1 MQDEK
6 YDEFYRK
13 AEEKFFEDLKHYRTV
28 VSAED
33 VLSSKQLRQYTE
45 IKAIINKRLKEELL
59 SKEQIKSYEYA
70 KARIKYEK
78 ERAQKKD
85 KIFFDLVKYVCEDGK
100 ILIEWSGLLNKQ
112 MDIVDKAL
120 PKHKIEYWKLRKETE
135 DLKVPEPFVLG
146 GSFHSN
152 RAKRLRSLEQIKY
165 VADWGTLELMQEY
178 DEFIRSVPLEK
189 WRRGISDGFEST
201 LGVPINDAGEIE
213 LDEDE

>member
-1 MQDEK
+1 MKDDNYNEI
-6 YDEFYRK
+6 YRK

-28 VSAED
+28 VNPED
-33 VLSSKQLRQYTE
+33 ILGPKLLREYWQFKE
-45 IKAIINKRLKEELL
+45 IINKRLKEEVL
-59 SKEQIKSYEYA
+59 SKEQIRRYEYA
-70 KARIKYEK
+70 KASIQNKK
-78 ERAQKKD
+78 KRAKKKD
-85 KIFFDLVKYVCEDGK
+85 KIFFDLVKYVCEDEK
-100 ILIEWSGLLNKQ
+100 ILIDRSELLNKQ

-120 PKHKIEYWKLRKETE
+120 PKHKIEYLKLGKETK
-135 DLKVPEPFVLG
+135 DLRVPEPFVLG

-189 WRRGISDGFEST
+189 WRRGISDEFEST
-201 LGVPINDAGEIE
+201 LGVPMNDAGEIE

>member
-28 VSAED
+28 VRAED

-70 KARIKYEK
+70 KARIQYEK

-120 PKHKIEYWKLRKETE
+120 PKHKIEYLKLGKETK
-135 DLKVPEPFVLG
+135 DLRVPEPFVLG

-189 WRRGISDGFEST
+189 WRKGISEGFEST
-201 LGVPINDAGEIE
+201 LGVPINDDGEIE
-213 LDEDE
+213 LDDED